1 MSKNIVAKR
10 YADALFQLGEEKNT
24 LETLKN
30 DLIVVKEVFSNNKQ
44 LDTFL
49 AHPSVGN
56 EKKQQVLDKA
66 FDGLHVDVLHTLK
79 LLLER
84 GRTGIVSSIVDDF
97 IQLVNDKK
105 GIAEAKVYSVREL
118 SALERDK
125 LKQTFAKRF
134 NKKDIHLINIVDP
147 EILGGIKVQ
156 VGNTIFDGSLKR
168 KLKRMERD
176 IISANN

>member
-1 MSKNIVAKR
+1 MSETVVAKR
-10 YADALFQLGEEKNT
+10 YANALFQLAEEKST
-24 LETLKN
+24 LEAYEN
-30 DLIVVKEVFSNNKQ
+30 DLAVVKEVFNKNEQ
-44 LDTFL
+44 LNTFL
-49 AHPSVGN
+49 EHPSVN
-56 EKKQQVLDKA
+56 NKKKQQVLEKA
-66 FDGLHVDVLHTLK
+66 FNGLHVDVLNTLK

-84 GRTGIVSSIVDDF
+84 GRIGIIPSVADDF
-97 IQLVNDKK
+97 SQLVNDKK

-118 SALERDK
+118 SEQEQDR

-156 VGNTIFDGSLKR
+156 VGNTIFDGSVKR

-176 IISANN
+176 IITANN

>member
-1 MSKNIVAKR
+1 MSETVVAKR

-24 LETLKN
+24 LEVYEN
-30 DLIVVKEVFSNNKQ
+30 DLAIVKEVFTKNDQ
-44 LDTFL
+44 LPAFL
-49 AHPSVGN
+49 AHPSVNN
-56 EKKQQVLDKA
+56 EKKQQVLEKA
-66 FDGLHVDVLHTLK
+66 FDGLHVDVLNTLK

-84 GRTGIVSSIVDDF
+84 ERIGIIPSVADDF
-97 IQLVNDKK
+97 SQLINDKK

-118 SALERDK
+118 SDDEQDK
-125 LKQTFAKRF
+125 LKHTFAKRF

-156 VGNTIFDGSLKR
+156 VGNTIFDGSVKR

-176 IISANN
+176 IITANN